1 MGPQLL
7 LQEVNGVNNEMLQGN
22 TIVQSNRTASF
33 SVFHLNEMFNRF
45 LLLSFSILSYSV
57 SNETTILTFEVT
69 FSMRAYEH
77 QHFHLIFC

>member
-22 TIVQSNRTASF
+22 TIVQSNRTVSF
-33 SVFHLNEMFNRF
+33 SVFQLNEMFNRF
-45 LLLSFSILSYSV
+45 LLLSFSISSYCV
-57 SNETTILTFEVT
+57 ERTTILTFEVT